1 MIVIL
6 VHWVFTRENLLYWS
20 ETMSAKHFDTKSL
33 DAILNK
39 MIDTVD
45 ESKTE
50 IYKIGEQSRK
60 DYEFI
65 IEELKKT
72 KQMITELIEEEDQ
85 LEKATRQ
92 ARKKLSEVSQHFN
105 TYSEHE
111 VRVVYE
117 YAHNLQMKLTMSR
130 QLEQQLRERRDELER
145 RVVGIK
151 ETIERADKLVSQVNV
166 VINYLTGDLKSMTE
180 FIKDAHE
187 KQEFGLKI
195 MEVQEEER
203 KRLSREIHDGPAQIL
218 ANVMMRSDLIEK
230 IYRERGIDEALAEI
244 KKLKETVRDALYE
257 VRHIIYDL
265 RPMALDDLGLV
276 PTLKKYLET
285 VEEYNK
291 MANIQIPF
299 TYIGDD
305 ERIDSKM
312 EVALFRLIQ
321 ESVQNALKHAQAKE
335 IQVKLEINKNNIIA
349 VIKDDG
355 IGFDPTLK
363 KEGSF
368 GLRGMK
374 ERVELLE
381 GSISIQS
388 SKGNGT
394 KVIIKIPLK

>member
-1 MIVIL
+1 
-6 VHWVFTRENLLYWS
+6 
-20 ETMSAKHFDTKSL
+20 MSAKHFDTKSL
-33 DAILNK
+33 DEILNK

-65 IEELKKT
+65 IAELKKT
-72 KQMITELIEEEDQ
+72 KQMITELIEEEDR

-180 FIKDAHE
+180 F
-187 KQEFGLKI
+187 

-335 IQVKLEINKNNIIA
+335 IQVKLEINKKNIIA

-363 KEGSF
+363 KDGSF

-374 ERVELLE
+374 ERVELLD

>member
-1 MIVIL
+1 
-6 VHWVFTRENLLYWS
+6 
-20 ETMSAKHFDTKSL
+20 MSAKYFDTKSL
-33 DAILNK
+33 DAIMNK

-45 ESKTE
+45 ESKRE
-50 IYKIGEQSRK
+50 IYKIGEKSRE

-65 IEELKKT
+65 IAEIKRT

-85 LEKATRQ
+85 LEKETRK
-92 ARKKLSEVSQHFN
+92 ARKRLSEVSQHFD

-117 YAHNLQMKLTMSR
+117 YAHNLQMKLMMSR
-130 QLEQQLRERRDELER
+130 QMEKQLRERRDELER

-180 FIKDAHE
+180 LIKDAHE

-195 MEVQEEER
+195 LEAQEEER
-203 KRLSREIHDGPAQIL
+203 KHLSREIHDGPAQIL
-218 ANVMMRSDLIEK
+218 ANVLMRSDLIEK
-230 IYRERGIDEALAEI
+230 IYNERGIDEALAEI
-244 KKLKETVRDALYE
+244 RKLKETLRDALYE

-276 PTLKKYLET
+276 PTLKKYLQT

-291 MANIQIPF
+291 MTKVRILF

-335 IQVKLEINKNNIIA
+335 IQVKLEINKKNIIA

-355 IGFDPTLK
+355 IGFDPMLK

-368 GLRGMK
+368 GIRGMK
-374 ERVELLE
+374 ERVELLD
-381 GSISIQS
+381 GSILIHS
-388 SKGNGT
+388 SKGVGT
-394 KVIIKIPLK
+394 KVIITIPLK

>member
-1 MIVIL
+1 M
-6 VHWVFTRENLLYWS
+6 HWVFTRENLSYWS

-65 IEELKKT
+65 IAELEKT
-72 KQMITELIEEEDQ
+72 KQLISELIEEEDR
-85 LEKATRQ
+85 LEKETRQ
-92 ARKKLSEVSQHFN
+92 ARKRLSEVSQHFK

-117 YAHNLQMKLTMSR
+117 YAHNLQLKLTMSR
-130 QLEQQLRERRDELER
+130 QMEQQLRERRDELER
-145 RVVGIK
+145 RVIGIK

-230 IYRERGIDEALAEI
+230 IYYERGIDEALAEI

-276 PTLKKYLET
+276 PTLKKYLQT

-291 MANIQIPF
+291 MAKIQIPF

-374 ERVELLE
+374 ERVELLD